1 MGFGLSPSQER
12 ILLAELNHPGTL
24 AYYLYFRMDFDREDL
39 PWLERA
45 MVAVLRGNF
54 ALRVRSG
61 EGGYVQYY
69 SDEPARVE
77 KIDLA
82 GKDRQAVEERL
93 DALRKIAIAPLLDAP
108 LYRAYRIETDG
119 GAIAFIAFH
128 HLVTDGTTLNR
139 VLPRRLAACVEALK
153 AGGAW
158 EAPAPDYD
166 EYIRRVEAY
175 LSTPEAEADRQYWLS
190 CLTGF
195 AGPGYKAGT
204 LAKGIL
210 EAAVPEAVTEKLRA
224 FQGENRISSFVLAMG
239 GVFAYYQGLR
249 TRLGARSR
257 DMVWEISVNGRYFG
271 EDLVDSSGMFVET
284 LPLRLTYDENQT
296 FAELLQ
302 SCKAVMKAGLSHA
315 KTSGNEYFPELQRRG
330 VDLRALTSFSIVDNG
345 GNEMLAEVDAGLETD
360 VPFHVR
366 VNFNRDNRRGLQT
379 LRFEYNS
386 DIFTDADVDQ
396 IRRGVLHVLEQA
408 AENPQMP
415 VGGMALLPSRMIEA
429 ECLADQNLAAASE
442 PTALQCGA
450 VRGGTGTGG
459 LWAAIAGDRARLTAA
474 LVALL
479 SRFGMSKELLIGVQ
493 AGRGALPFGV
503 KLDTAMPA
511 RSLVAAMGE
520 KLNALD
526 GMGDYRLDCRT
537 DVDFKPSI
545 LLAFGEDMPDT
556 GAEITLLAGGNG
568 VRIRYDAGRYSAPY
582 MNAFVN
588 SLETLY
594 AAMDSDAPLREIPLV
609 KSESRR
615 HEIVL
620 KNEGTINGILERMAR
635 ENPDE
640 TILIARDRR
649 MTFSE
654 LDRAA
659 NRIGRALIERGVK
672 PRDRVLL
679 LMRRTSALVACVFGV
694 LKAGAVFI
702 PMDPE
707 YPKDRIEQILSDSE
721 AALIITDVPQVA
733 EGFAEKCVS
742 PDELGS
748 EDETRPDVAVTP
760 EDMCFIIYTSGTTGR
775 PKGVALSHRGIS
787 NYIAPEPENAP
798 IYALAKRCHGM
809 LCLSSVSFI
818 VFLREIFG
826 TILNGVKVVLCD
838 EEQMVNPMTIAEL
851 VNEHHI
857 DALGATPTR
866 LLQYSEIPAF
876 CEGLRGVR
884 VMIVGGEGFPGR
896 LFRVIREYSDCEI
909 YNSYG
914 PTEVTIASHQKRM
927 DSERVSAGFTMLN
940 VWDRICDPDGGEL
953 PPYAVGELYVGG
965 AGVALGYFHNDALT
979 RERFPVIDGERYVNT
994 GDLAYRDDAGEV
1006 FVLGRNDG
1014 MIKLR
1019 GLRIEL
1025 EEIEN
1030 TLGRYPGVTQAR
1042 VIVKTVGGTE
1052 HLCAFYTVRAGAEDV
1067 TADRLRDF
1075 VLQKLPPYMA
1085 PTYYTRLAAFPLTPN
1100 GKVAMKKLKELD
1112 VDTSARAVLERP
1124 ETDTQRAVFDMAAA
1138 LIENGQFGIH
1148 DDLFALGLTSL
1159 SMIALVSD
1167 LYEKFGQPVQVTE
1180 LMKRRT
1186 VAGIADLVDGM
1197 AAESAGSAG
1206 AEREAAAYPMTANQ
1220 LGIYFDCA
1228 AHPDSVGYHLPNV
1241 IRFDRSIDPERLRDA
1256 VVKAVDHHPYL
1267 KVTFGSQ
1274 NGEPVQLRDDARPFE
1289 VPVERVAAF
1298 TDETAE
1304 KLAAE
1309 PFDLNGGELFRF
1321 RVFVTDE
1328 GPCLFSLFHHLIVDG
1343 GSLNLVF
1350 SDIAAAYDGRPMS
1363 EEKCDGYRL
1372 SELEKEAEGGAVWK
1386 QDVEFYKKQFAIAD
1400 EATALTANLKGDE
1413 AAGRLGVARTGVDCE
1428 RVDGLCRRYR
1438 VSQNVAF
1445 MSAMAVVLT
1454 KFNSDGR
1461 LLLAT
1466 VSNGRLSPMVKN
1478 TVALMVKT
1486 LPLAMKPERTLTIP
1500 ELFEYAAD
1508 VWMNTLSHQTYPFA
1522 KLSGD
1527 YDFHPDFFY
1536 TYHGKI
1542 YEELELGGKA
1552 WPRGR
1557 IAYDSLRYKV
1567 MLNVVQED
1575 KYYIQ
1580 AEYNDALYSADY
1592 MNTFVNCMAKM
1603 LEDWA
1608 ENERLENVRVCDISL
1623 GGEDIRY
1630 NFHPLKEEMVHQT
1643 FERMARE
1650 KPDLPILTCRGET
1663 LTYDQ
1668 MNRRANRIAHALQKR
1683 GVREGGSV
1691 VLLMHRTA
1699 NLIVSMMAVLKAGAA
1714 YIPMDV
1720 EYPEERVQYVVE
1732 DADADCVIT
1741 ERDLPRAVSV
1751 DELLKE
1757 TDESNPPLHI
1767 DGGRTAYMIYTSGS
1781 TGRPKGVEVS
1791 HRSLSNLCV
1800 PDPENNYFY
1809 TRVPMPE
1816 SVVQTATVS
1825 FDASILDIMPPLL
1838 NGMRVIFA
1846 DDEENRNA
1854 EQLAKLIRKE
1864 RPAVLGDM
1872 TASKLQQFL
1881 QSPAFAGELHTFAA
1895 CAVGG
1900 EAFMPALYDKI
1911 RSLSDLD
1918 IYNSYGPTETT
1929 VHSNTRIILKE
1940 NIMSVGRQL
1949 YNVQCDIRDIDG
1961 KVLPDGVV
1969 GEHYIGGYGVSK
1981 GYHNQPEK
1989 TAAAYLTINGVP
2001 YFRSGDF
2008 AYKLPNGE
2016 IVVLGRRDGQI
2027 KLRGLRIEIG
2037 EIEQSMLAY
2046 DGVKA
2051 AAVVIRKI
2059 NRTEHLCGYFTA
2071 EGEVDPDAFRAFL
2084 TSRLTPY
2091 MVPTVLMRLE
2101 KMPYTP
2107 NGKLDRRNLPEPVLK
2122 RSYVAPSNDV
2132 EAFFCGVFEEV
2143 LDLEQVGATDDFFAI
2158 GGTSLLAIQ
2167 VTILASNG
2175 GSSASNGR
2183 GYDIKF
2189 RDVFEHPTPRQLSE
2203 FVSGSEVRSGEID
2216 EISNYDYAAIHRRL
2230 RENTI
2235 ENYLGGERRALK
2247 RVLLTGGTGFLGAHV
2262 LRELLENTDAVV
2274 YCLVRGGKMP
2284 GVQRLIGR
2292 LFYYFDND
2300 YADLLGGRLIV
2311 AEGEI
2316 TDADS
2321 LKKLDGLGID
2331 TVFNCA
2337 ASVKHFS
2344 AGTDIYDTNVLGV
2357 SNMLD
2362 YAVRNGAG
2370 LVHISTTSTAG
2381 EILLDGRHERFVYDE
2396 QTLFRGQAL
2405 DNQYLSSKFLAE
2417 RLVLAAAAE
2426 GRDAKV
2432 IRVGNLMA
2440 RDADGIFQ
2448 INFRTNGFINRLKA
2462 YVTLK
2467 AMPFNKMLQKLEMS
2481 PIDLT
2486 ARSIVRLS
2494 QTPKACCLFNCY
2506 NCHTANYGDLLK
2518 AANDRGFEVRPV
2530 PAETFDRLLEE
2541 AKRDSGKQAGIGGL
2555 FSTVGM
2561 GTSSQ
2566 RALTPVQNDYTTLVL
2581 FNEGVFW
2588 PVITEE
2594 YLASFFDYLT
2604 GLAFWGDAQ

>member
-1 MGFGLSPSQER
+1 MEFNLSPAQNR

-24 AYYLYFRMDFDREDL
+24 AYNLYFQMRFDSAEL

-45 MVAVLRGNF
+45 AVAVISGNYG
-54 ALRVRSG
+54 LRVRSG

-69 SDEPARVE
+69 SDEPARIE
-77 KIDLA
+77 RIDLT
-82 GKDRQAVEERL
+82 GQDRREIDERL
-93 DALRKIAIAPLLDAP
+93 NGLRRIGIAPLLDAP
-108 LYRAYRIETDG
+108 LYRLYLIETDD
-119 GAIAFIAFH
+119 AALLFFALH
-128 HLVTDGTTLNR
+128 HLISDGTTLNH
-139 VLPRRLAACVEALK
+139 VLPRQLRECVDALK
-153 AGGAW
+153 AGEAW
-158 EAPAPDYD
+158 EAPTPNYD

-175 LSTPEAEADRQYWLS
+175 LATAESEADRQYWLS
-190 CLTGF
+190 NLTGF
-195 AGPGYKAGT
+195 VGAGYKAES
-204 LAKGIL
+204 LAKAAL
-210 EAAVPEAVTEKLRA
+210 ECAIPEDVTEKLRA
-224 FQGENRISSFVLAMG
+224 FQNESHISPFVLAMG

-249 TRLGARSR
+249 ERLGAPGH
-257 DMVWEISVNGRYFG
+257 DMVWDISVNGRYFG
-271 EDLVDSSGMFVET
+271 DDIAGASGMFVET
-284 LPLRLTYDENQT
+284 LPLRLTYDAEQT
-296 FAELLQ
+296 FEALLQ
-302 SCKAVMKAGLSHA
+302 SCKSVMKAGLSHA
-315 KTSGNEYFPELQRRG
+315 RTSGNVYFPELQKRG
-330 VDLRALTSFSIVDNG
+330 VDLRALTAFSIVDNG
-345 GNEMLAEVDAGLETD
+345 CTEVLSEFDAGLETD

-366 VNFNRDNRRGLQT
+366 VNFNRDNRMGLQT

-386 DIFTDADVDQ
+386 DIFADSDIAQ
-396 IRRGVLHVLEQA
+396 IANGVLNVLAQA
-408 AENPQMP
+408 AENPHAR
-415 VGGMALLPSRMIEA
+415 VGDMALLPSRIIEA
-429 ECLADQNLAAASE
+429 ECRVAENLAAVAE
-442 PTALQCGA
+442 PTSLQCGA
-450 VRGGTGTGG
+450 VRGGNGG
-459 LWAAIAGDRARLTAA
+459 VAEARADIAGDHARLTAA
-474 LVALL
+474 LMALL
-479 SRFGMSKELLIGVQ
+479 SRFGMSKELLIGVRC
-493 AGRGALPFGV
+493 GDETLPFGAQV
-503 KLDTAMPA
+503 DTAMPA
-511 RSLVAAMGE
+511 KAFVDAMRE
-520 KLNALD
+520 KLAAIES
-526 GMGDYRLDCRT
+526 MGQYRLSCRT
-537 DVDFKPSI
+537 DVDFKPSV
-545 LLAFGEDMPDT
+545 LLAPDGSQPET
-556 GAEITLLAGGNG
+556 EAEIALSACADG
-568 VRIRYDAGRYSAPY
+568 VKIRYDAGRYSRNY
-582 MNAFVN
+582 MSAFIGA
-588 SLETLY
+588 LEKLY
-594 AAMDSDAPLREIPLV
+594 ATMDSETPLREIPLV
-609 KSESRR
+609 QSEKEP
-615 HEIVL
+615 HVIAL

-640 TILIARDRR
+640 AILIAKDRN
-649 MTFSE
+649 MTLSE
-654 LDRAA
+654 LDCAA
-659 NRIGRALIERGVK
+659 NRVGHALIARGVK

-679 LMRRTSALVACVFGV
+679 LMRRTSALPVCVFGV
-694 LKAGAVFI
+694 LKAGAAFI

-707 YPKDRIEQILSDSE
+707 YPRDRIEQILTDSE
-721 AALIITDVPQVA
+721 AALIITDVPHVA

-742 PDELGS
+742 PAELTGGDES
-748 EDETRPDVAVTP
+748 RPDVTVTP
-760 EDMCFIIYTSGTTGR
+760 DDMCFIIYTSGTTGK

-798 IYALAKRCHGM
+798 IYALAKRCHTM

-826 TILNGVKVVLCD
+826 TILNGVRVVLCD
-838 EEQMVNPMTIAEL
+838 EEQMVNPMTIAKL
-851 VNEHHI
+851 VSEYHV

-876 CEGLRGVR
+876 CEGLRDVR

-979 RERFPVIDGERYVNT
+979 AERFPIIDGERWCNT
-994 GDLAYRDDAGEV
+994 GDLAYKDDAGEV

-1042 VIVKTVGGTE
+1042 VIVKTVQGTE
-1052 HLCAFYTVRAGAEDV
+1052 HLCTFYTVRAGAVDV

-1075 VLQKLPPYMA
+1075 VLTKLPPYMA
-1085 PTYYTRLAAFPLTPN
+1085 PTYYTRLDAFPLTPN
-1100 GKVAMKKLKELD
+1100 GKVAMKRLRELD
-1112 VDTSARAVLERP
+1112 VDTHARAVLERP

-1138 LIENGQFGIH
+1138 LIEDTQFGIN
-1148 DDLFALGLTSL
+1148 DDLFSLGLTSL
-1159 SMIALVSD
+1159 SMIVLVSD
-1167 LYEKFGQPVQVTE
+1167 LYEQFGQSVQVTE
-1180 LMKRRT
+1180 LMTRRT
-1186 VAGIADLVDGM
+1186 VAGIAALVDEM
-1197 AAESAGSAG
+1197 AAQSAEKAESAH
-1206 AEREAAAYPMTANQ
+1206 EASAYPMTANQ
-1220 LGIYFDCA
+1220 LGIYFDCV

-1241 IRFDRSIDPERLRDA
+1241 IRFDRTIDPERLRDA
-1256 VVKAVDHHPYL
+1256 VVKAVNHHLYL
-1267 KVTFGSQ
+1267 KVVFGTR
-1274 NGEPVQLRDDARPFE
+1274 NGAPVQLRDDARHFE
-1289 VPVERVAAF
+1289 VPIERVDAF
-1298 TDETAE
+1298 TDEMAQR
-1304 KLAAE
+1304 LAAE
-1309 PFDLNGGELFRF
+1309 PFDLNGGALFRI
-1321 RVFVTDE
+1321 RVFVTDD

-1343 GSLNLVF
+1343 GSLNIVF
-1350 SDIAAAYDGRPMS
+1350 ADIAAAYDGRPLS
-1363 EEKCDGYRL
+1363 EEACDGYRL
-1372 SELEKEAEGGAVWK
+1372 SEMEKEAEGGAAWR
-1386 QDVEFYKKQFAIAD
+1386 QDIEFYKNQFALVE
-1400 EATALTANLKGDE
+1400 EATALTANQKGDE
-1413 AAGRLGVARTGVDCE
+1413 AAGRLGVARARLDSAL
-1428 RVDGLCRRYR
+1428 VDGLCRRHR

-1454 KFNSDGR
+1454 KFNSDDK

-1466 VSNGRLSPMVKN
+1466 VSNGRLNPMLKN
-1478 TVALMVKT
+1478 TVALLVKT
-1486 LPLAMKPERTLTIP
+1486 LPLALKPDRTLSVP
-1500 ELFEYAAD
+1500 GLFEYAAG

-1542 YEELELGGKA
+1542 YEELSLGGKR
-1552 WPRGR
+1552 WHRGR

-1567 MLNVVQED
+1567 MLNVVQEEQ
-1575 KYYIQ
+1575 YIIQ

-1592 MNTFVNCMAKM
+1592 MNTFVGCMARV

-1608 ENERLENVRVCDISL
+1608 KAASLNDVRVCDISL
-1623 GGEDIRY
+1623 GGEVIHYD
-1630 NFHPLKEEMVHQT
+1630 FHPLKEEMVHQT
-1643 FERMARE
+1643 FERMAAE
-1650 KPDLPILTCRGET
+1650 HPDLPILTCRGET

-1699 NLIVSMMAVLKAGAA
+1699 NLIVAMMAVMKAGAA

-1720 EYPEERVQYVVE
+1720 EYPEERVQYVIE
-1732 DADADCVIT
+1732 DADADFVIT
-1741 ERDLPRAVSV
+1741 ERCLPRAVRV
-1751 DELLKE
+1751 DELLEE
-1757 TDESNPPLHI
+1757 TDERNPPLHV
-1767 DGGRTAYMIYTSGS
+1767 DGDRTAYMIYTSGS
-1781 TGRPKGVEVS
+1781 TGRPKGVAVS

-1854 EQLAKLIRKE
+1854 EQLAKLIQRE

-1881 QSPAFAGELHTFAA
+1881 QSPAFAAELHTFEA

-1929 VHSNTRIILKE
+1929 VHSNTRIILRE

-2046 DGVKA
+2046 PPVKA
-2051 AAVVIRKI
+2051 AAVVIRRI

-2071 EGEVDPDAFRAFL
+2071 EGDVNPEAFKAFL
-2084 TSRLTPY
+2084 SSRLTPY

-2107 NGKLDRRNLPEPVLK
+2107 NGKLDRRNLPEPELK
-2122 RSYVAPSNDV
+2122 RDYVEPCNDV
-2132 EAFFCGVFEEV
+2132 EAFFCNVFEEA
-2143 LDLEQVGATDDFFAI
+2143 LDLERVGATDDFFAV

-2175 GSSASNGR
+2175 GGSAPS

-2189 RDVFEHPTPRQLSE
+2189 RDVFEHPTPRKLAE
-2203 FVSGSEVRSGEID
+2203 FVTVHEARSGEID
-2216 EISNYDYAAIHRRL
+2216 EISNYDYAAIHWRL
-2230 RENTI
+2230 KENTL
-2235 ENYLGGERRALK
+2235 ESYLNGERRALK

-2262 LRELLENTDAVV
+2262 LKELLEHTDAVV

-2284 GVQRLIGR
+2284 GVQRLVGR

-2300 YADLLGGRLIV
+2300 YADLLGGRLLV

-2316 TDADS
+2316 TDASS
-2321 LKKLDGLGID
+2321 LEKLDGLGID

-2344 AGTDIYDTNVLGV
+2344 AGSDIYDTNVLGV
-2357 SNMLD
+2357 GNVLD
-2362 YAVRNGAG
+2362 YAKRNGAG
-2370 LVHISTTSTAG
+2370 LIHISTTSTAG

-2396 QTLFRGQAL
+2396 RTLFKGQAL

-2417 RLVLAAAAE
+2417 RLVLAATAE
-2426 GRDAKV
+2426 EQDAKI

-2462 YVTLK
+2462 YVTLH
-2467 AMPFNKMLQKLEMS
+2467 AMPFDKMLQKIEMS
-2481 PIDLT
+2481 PIDVT
-2486 ARSIVRLS
+2486 AAAIVKLA

-2506 NCHTANYGDLLK
+2506 NCHTANYGDLMK
-2518 AANDRGFEVRPV
+2518 VANDQGIAIRSVTQ
-2530 PAETFDRLLEE
+2530 AAFDRLLDE
-2541 AKRDSGKQAGIGGL
+2541 AKRDSEKQAGIGGL
-2555 FSTVGM
+2555 ISTVGM
-2561 GTSSQ
+2561 GTSSE
-2566 RALTPVQNDYTTLVL
+2566 RALTPVSNDYTTTVL

-2588 PVITEE
+2588 PLISEE
-2594 YLASFFDYLT
+2594 YLASFFDFLT